1 MPANNKIA
9 IHAAIRAILL
19 YGWAFAVVY
28 LAHSGHIVDYVAS
41 GMVVA
46 VKLAAVLLATI
57 GAYQLYTAYRV
68 VRKRALP
75 VECDCEHSPASG
87 SLLAHTFVYA
97 LLAFPLFLGIFI
109 PAPRPGSAGFHT
121 HNGATQA
128 SAFGDI
134 ASGQAEQLADRLAQQ
149 NIIQLDNEHFAETL
163 HAIDR
168 FPDRFVGK
176 SIEASG
182 YVRRALG
189 AKSDQIFLAATSV
202 NPAPTGMP
210 VELPRAKAVNTGM
223 WVRVT
228 GRLAQKDY
236 EGKKVVFIRASAVK
250 ETPKR

>member
-1 MPANNKIA
+1 MPASNKIA

-19 YGWAFAVVY
+19 YGWAFAVIY
-28 LAHSGHIVDYVAS
+28 LARSGHIVDYVAS

-87 SLLAHTFVYA
+87 SLLTHTFVYA

-109 PAPRPGSAGFHT
+109 PDPRPGSAGFHT
-121 HNGATQA
+121 HKGATQA
-128 SAFGDI
+128 SAFGDT

-149 NIIQLDNEHFAETL
+149 TVILMSNEHFAETL
-163 HAIDR
+163 QTIDR
-168 FPDRFVGK
+168 FPDRFIGK

-189 AKSDQIFLAATSV
+189 ARTDQIFLAATSV
-202 NPAPTGMP
+202 TPAPTGMLI
-210 VELPRAKAVNTGM
+210 ELPQGTAVKNGIR
-223 WVRVT
+223 VRVT

-236 EGKKVVFIRASAVK
+236 GGKQVMFIRASAVK
-250 ETPKR
+250 ETPDR